1 MVVQKPNDIQ
11 YQKYQDFVES
21 QLGIDWSKGKQYLLH
36 GRLNSRLYELGLDYD
51 EYFQVLQDSKNK
63 GELQYFYNL
72 VTTTKTEFY
81 RDPAL
86 FDWFR
91 ENVIPEYFHQ
101 INTGKREKI
110 RIWSVGCSTGEE
122 AYTLAFE
129 TDQLAQL
136 LSRTPEGFK
145 ILASDVNTDVL
156 FYAIQGVYD
165 ENQLQTI
172 PRPVQGKH
180 FRYIKNG
187 NKNRQLQV
195 REHIKQRIEFR
206 ILNLLD
212 SRYPIAT
219 KFEVIFCRNVLYY
232 FNNETR
238 TMILDK
244 LVEFLTRDGYLILGG
259 TETGHQVEGATK
271 IRHNVFKKK

>member
-1 MVVQKPNDIQ
+1 MVVQKPSDIQ
-11 YQKYQDFVES
+11 YQKYQGFVES

-101 INTGKREKI
+101 INTGKLKKI

-145 ILASDVNTDVL
+145 ILASDVNTDGL

-180 FRYIKNG
+180 FRYIKND

-195 REHIKQRIEFR
+195 HEHIKQR
-206 ILNLLD
+206 
-212 SRYPIAT
+212 
-219 KFEVIFCRNVLYY
+219 V
-232 FNNETR
+232 
-238 TMILDK
+238 
-244 LVEFLTRDGYLILGG
+244 
-259 TETGHQVEGATK
+259 
-271 IRHNVFKKK
+271 